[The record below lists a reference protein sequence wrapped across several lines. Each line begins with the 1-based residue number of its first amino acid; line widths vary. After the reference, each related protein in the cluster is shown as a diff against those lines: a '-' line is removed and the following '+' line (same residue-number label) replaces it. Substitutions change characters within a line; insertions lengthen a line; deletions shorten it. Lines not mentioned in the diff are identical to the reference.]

1 MKELSLH
8 LLDLIE
14 NSVEAGAHR
23 LDISIEE
30 DPVAD
35 RLLLTVRDDGRG
47 MTPEMAAAAADPFVT
62 SRTTRSVGLGLALL
76 SAAAEQA
83 GGRMTIRSSPGEGTE
98 VRVEF
103 QLSHLDRAPLGRTED
118 TLATVAALH
127 PDLEV
132 HYTHTGP
139 KGEYG
144 IHLADGA
151 LLPHPKEATPG
162 QVRQEIAR
170 LVREGRARIGSVA

>member
-8 LLDLIE
+8 LLDLVE

-23 LDISIEE
+23 VEITVEE

-35 RLLLTVRDDGRG
+35 RLVLTVRDDGRG
-47 MTPEMAAAAADPFVT
+47 MTAEMAAAAADPFVT

-83 GGRMTIRSSPGEGTE
+83 GGGMSVRSTPGQGTQ
-98 VRVEF
+98 VRAEF
-103 QLSHLDRAPLGRTED
+103 GLSHLDRAPLGRLED

-132 HYTHTGP
+132 QYTHTGP
-139 KGEYG
+139 RGEYSV
-144 IHLADGA
+144 HLAGGVV
-151 LLPHPKEATPG
+151 LPHSENATPG

-170 LVREGRARIGSVA
+170 LVREGRRRMGSVA